1 MSELQEN
8 VLDDQRS
15 DYTDLESLLAVA
27 NSSEFSVSDG
37 FTTEKQEFEKFN
49 SFFEIVTSNET
60 KNSDNEGEVL
70 GKKGESEISGLQI
83 GSEADEEGELEI
95 SGLQI
100 GSGADEEGESEISGL
115 QIGSGADE
123 EGESEI
129 SGLQIGSGADEEG
142 ESEISGLQIGSEA
155 DEEGE
160 LEISGLQIGSGAD
173 EEGKSEIS
181 DLQIASEADES
192 FSKASGLEM
201 SLTEEEQL
209 AYDRGY
215 KEALEEFEKSMS
227 LEKGSLQDLTE
238 TMFLIRDDF
247 QESLETLIKTKICEL
262 NNELLDSE
270 IQDFPTSFLNK
281 IKQVADDIMSEIKDV
296 KLELNY
302 ADLELLK
309 GSDVIKNLGFEVM
322 ERSDLRRGE
331 FRLTSNATGF
341 QRELSH

>member
-1 MSELQEN
+1 MSELQDN

-27 NSSEFSVSDG
+27 NSSEFSFSDG

-60 KNSDNEGEVL
+60 KNLDNEDEVL
-70 GKKGESEISGLQI
+70 LKKGESEISGLQI
-83 GSEADEEGELEI
+83 GSEADEESELEI

-100 GSGADEEGESEISGL
+100 GSGADEEGESEIS
-115 QIGSGADE
+115 
-123 EGESEI
+123 
-129 SGLQIGSGADEEG
+129 
-142 ESEISGLQIGSEA
+142 
-155 DEEGE
+155 
-160 LEISGLQIGSGAD
+160 
-173 EEGKSEIS
+173 

-192 FSKASGLEM
+192 ISKASGLEM
-201 SLTEEEQL
+201 SLNEEEQL

-215 KEALEEFEKSMS
+215 KEALEEFEKAMS

-247 QESLETLIKTKICEL
+247 QERLEALIKTKICEL
-262 NNELLDSE
+262 NNELLGSE
-270 IQDFPTSFLNK
+270 IQDFPTPFLNK
-281 IKQVADDIMSEIKDV
+281 IKQVAGDIMSEIKDV
-296 KLELNY
+296 KLELNH

>member
-60 KNSDNEGEVL
+60 KNSDNEEEVL

-83 GSEADEEGELEI
+83 GSEADE
-95 SGLQI
+95 
-100 GSGADEEGESEISGL
+100 AGESEISGL

-123 EGESEI
+123 EGE
-129 SGLQIGSGADEEG
+129 L
-142 ESEISGLQIGSEA
+142 EISGLQIGSEA
-155 DEEGE
+155 DEESE
-160 LEISGLQIGSGAD
+160 
-173 EEGKSEIS
+173 SEIS

-192 FSKASGLEM
+192 FSKASGLET
-201 SLTEEEQL
+201 SLTEEERV

-215 KEALEEFEKSMS
+215 KEALEEFEKAMS

-247 QESLETLIKTKICEL
+247 QESLEALIKTKICEL

-270 IQDFPTSFLNK
+270 IQDFPTPFLNK
-281 IKQVADDIMSEIKDV
+281 IKQVAGDIMSEIKDV
-296 KLELNY
+296 KLELNH

>member
-83 GSEADEEGELEI
+83 GSEADEE
-95 SGLQI
+95 
-100 GSGADEEGESEISGL
+100 SE
-115 QIGSGADE
+115 
-123 EGESEI
+123 
-129 SGLQIGSGADEEG
+129 
-142 ESEISGLQIGSEA
+142 
-155 DEEGE
+155 
-160 LEISGLQIGSGAD
+160 
-173 EEGKSEIS
+173 SEIS

-192 FSKASGLEM
+192 FSKASGLET
-201 SLTEEEQL
+201 SLTEEERL

-270 IQDFPTSFLNK
+270 IQDFPTPFLNK
-281 IKQVADDIMSEIKDV
+281 IKQVAGDIMSEIKDV
-296 KLELNY
+296 KLELNH

>member
-49 SFFEIVTSNET
+49 SFFEIVTSTET

-83 GSEADEEGELEI
+83 GSEADEEGE
-95 SGLQI
+95 
-100 GSGADEEGESEISGL
+100 
-115 QIGSGADE
+115 
-123 EGESEI
+123 
-129 SGLQIGSGADEEG
+129 
-142 ESEISGLQIGSEA
+142 SEISGLQIGSEA
-155 DEEGE
+155 DEESE
-160 LEISGLQIGSGAD
+160 
-173 EEGKSEIS
+173 SEIS

-192 FSKASGLEM
+192 FSKASGLET
-201 SLTEEEQL
+201 SLTEDEQL

-215 KEALEEFEKSMS
+215 KEALEEFEKAMS

-247 QESLETLIKTKICEL
+247 QESLEALIKTKICEL

-270 IQDFPTSFLNK
+270 IQDFPTPFLNK
-281 IKQVADDIMSEIKDV
+281 IKQVAGDIMSEIKDV
-296 KLELNY
+296 KLELNH
-302 ADLELLK
+302 ADFELLK

-341 QRELSH
+341 QRQLSH

>member
-1 MSELQEN
+1 MSELKEN
-8 VLDDQRS
+8 VLDDQLS

-70 GKKGESEISGLQI
+70 GKKGELEISGLQI
-83 GSEADEEGELEI
+83 GSE
-95 SGLQI
+95 
-100 GSGADEEGESEISGL
+100 
-115 QIGSGADE
+115 
-123 EGESEI
+123 
-129 SGLQIGSGADEEG
+129 ADEEG

-160 LEISGLQIGSGAD
+160 SEISGLQIGSEAD
-173 EEGKSEIS
+173 EESESEISGLQIGSEADEESESEIS

-192 FSKASGLEM
+192 FSRASGLET
-201 SLTEEEQL
+201 SLTEEERL

-215 KEALEEFEKSMS
+215 KEALEEFEKAMS
-227 LEKGSLQDLTE
+227 LEKSSLQDLTE

-247 QESLETLIKTKICEL
+247 QESLESMIKTKICEL

-270 IQDFPTSFLNK
+270 IQDFPNPFLNK
-281 IKQVADDIMSEIKDV
+281 IKQVAGDIMNEIKDV
-296 KLELNY
+296 KLELNH

-309 GSDVIKNLGFEVM
+309 GNDVIKNLGFEVM

-341 QRELSH
+341 QRQLSH

>member
-83 GSEADEEGELEI
+83 GSEADEEGE
-95 SGLQI
+95 
-100 GSGADEEGESEISGL
+100 SEISGL
-115 QIGSGADE
+115 QIGSE
-123 EGESEI
+123 
-129 SGLQIGSGADEEG
+129 ADEEG

-160 LEISGLQIGSGAD
+160 
-173 EEGKSEIS
+173 SEIS

-192 FSKASGLEM
+192 FSKASGLET
-201 SLTEEEQL
+201 SLTEEERL

-215 KEALEEFEKSMS
+215 KEALEEFEKAMS

-247 QESLETLIKTKICEL
+247 QESLEALIKTKICEL

-270 IQDFPTSFLNK
+270 IQDFPTPFLNK
-281 IKQVADDIMSEIKDV
+281 IKQVAGDIMSEIKDV
-296 KLELNY
+296 KLELNH

>member
-1 MSELQEN
+1 MSELQDN

-37 FTTEKQEFEKFN
+37 FTTEKQEFEKFD
-49 SFFEIVTSNET
+49 SFFEIVTSNEI
-60 KNSDNEGEVL
+60 KNLDNEGEVL

-83 GSEADEEGELEI
+83 GSEADEEGESEISGLQIGSGADEEGEVEI

-100 GSGADEEGESEISGL
+100 GSGADEEGESEIS
-115 QIGSGADE
+115 
-123 EGESEI
+123 
-129 SGLQIGSGADEEG
+129 
-142 ESEISGLQIGSEA
+142 
-155 DEEGE
+155 
-160 LEISGLQIGSGAD
+160 
-173 EEGKSEIS
+173 

-192 FSKASGLEM
+192 ISKASGLEM
-201 SLTEEEQL
+201 SLNEEEQL

-215 KEALEEFEKSMS
+215 KEALEEFEKAMS

-247 QESLETLIKTKICEL
+247 QERLEALIKTKICEL
-262 NNELLDSE
+262 NNELLGSE
-270 IQDFPTSFLNK
+270 IQDFPTPFLNK
-281 IKQVADDIMSEIKDV
+281 IKQVAGDIMSEIKDV
-296 KLELNY
+296 KLELNH